1 MKPVLAL
8 ICLLALQ
15 DARPE
20 WEARAREVEAALR
33 GAEATD
39 TLHLKDGR
47 KLSGKIEEETAA
59 SVRLK
64 GRYGAMTFN
73 RDDVAKIDRS
83 PVAEFLRSSGPPGG
97 RSPSSRSSWTGR
109 RRTTWRRDGSWPPA

>member
-1 MKPVLAL
+1 MKPFLAL

-20 WEARAREVEAALR
+20 WDARAKEVEAALR

-47 KLSGKIEEETAA
+47 KLSGKIEEETAV

-73 RDDVAKIDRS
+73 RDEVAKIDRS
-83 PVAEFLRSSGPPGG
+83 PVAEFLAKIGPARGKV
-97 RSPSSRSSWTGR
+97 
-109 RRTTWRRDGSWPPA
+109 AEL